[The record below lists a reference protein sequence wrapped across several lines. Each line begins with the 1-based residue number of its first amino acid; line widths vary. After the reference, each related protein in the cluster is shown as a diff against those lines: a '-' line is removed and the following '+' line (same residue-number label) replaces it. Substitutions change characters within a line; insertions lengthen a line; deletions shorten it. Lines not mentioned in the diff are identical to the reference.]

1 MKARFLF
8 AAGLLALA
16 GASASAHHAVQA
28 QFDINKPMTVTGS
41 VTRIDFVNPHGYL
54 YIDEQ
59 NADGTQTPWAFELV
73 APGQLRKV
81 GLGRGTGAIKIG
93 DIITVTALASKD
105 GSKSGLTHTIKLAD
119 GRTITI
125 GATDPNQ
132 TGQTSDPQ

>member
-1 MKARFLF
+1 MNARFLF
-8 AAGLLALA
+8 AAGLVALA
-16 GASASAHHAVQA
+16 GTSASAHHAVQA
-28 QFDINKPMTVTGS
+28 QFDISKPLTVTGS

-54 YIDEQ
+54 YVDEQ

-132 TGQTSDPQ
+132 TSDPQ

>member
-8 AAGLLALA
+8 AAGLLTLA
-16 GASASAHHAVQA
+16 GASTSAHHAVQA
-28 QFDINKPMTVTGS
+28 QFDIKKPLTVTGS

-105 GSKSGLTHTIKLAD
+105 GSNSGLTHTIKLAD

-125 GATDPNQ
+125 AATDPNQ
-132 TGQTSDPQ
+132 TSDPQ

>member
-1 MKARFLF
+1 MKFRVLRAVALSGLVL
-8 AAGLLALA
+8 AAAP
-16 GASASAHHAVQA
+16 ASAHHAVQA
-28 QFDINKPMTVTGS
+28 QFDINKPLTVTGT

-59 NADGTQTPWAFELV
+59 SADGTQTPWAFELV
-73 APGQLRKV
+73 APGALRKV

-93 DIITVTALASKD
+93 DVVTVTALAAKD

-125 GATDPNQ
+125 SATDPNQ
-132 TGQTSDPQ
+132 PSDPQ